1 MLSPMPANRTRVPA
15 LALVAV
21 LAGAAVTG
29 CGSAPERIDPSGV
42 DWLVIPAPE
51 IDPRDFDDPQAHD
64 WFPPEPC
71 SVSMFRH
78 EGETLATESQLRVPD
93 DARGSARWG
102 AT

>member
-42 DWLVIPAPE
+42 DGLVIPAPE
-51 IDPRDFDDPQAHD
+51 IDARDFDAPQAHD
-64 WFPPEPC
+64 WFPLEPG
-71 SVSMFRH
+71 SVPMFRRSEERRVGQ
-78 EGETLATESQLRVPD
+78 EGGSTCRSR
-93 DARGSARWG
+93 RGSYP
-102 AT
+102 